1 MSDETTEET
10 EETTETSEQI
20 TAAFAK
26 VGPAFLR
33 AGNHRLPFNELQ
45 DYGLVNNPRD
55 KDNWYVELTYRT
67 FSDIKRIEVS
77 FDSQSEAEEA
87 ASQLDTLV
95 ARQWEDPRW

>member
-1 MSDETTEET
+1 MSEETT

-20 TAAFAK
+20 TSAFAK

-45 DYGLVNNPRD
+45 DYQLVNNPRD
-55 KDNWYVELTYRT
+55 KDDWYVALTYRT
-67 FSDIKRIEVS
+67 YSDIKRVEVP
-77 FDSQSEAEEA
+77 FDSQEEAEEA

-95 ARQWEDPRW
+95 AEQWEDARW